1 MDEFLRQCGKIVA
14 VFYRIGKHVWKFS
27 ADFHNSRS
35 SGFLSKCADNS
46 QNIVNK
52 MRVDLRLQSKHLR
65 FQILTMQIF
74 VFSIDSFKR
83 RIISKKTWWI
93 CSSSADLESKFMSRL
108 LISITDRE
116 FFRFLSG
123 IRMFFSTVATVI
135 RTKIIRKANIN
146 ATIAI
151 TFIIGW
157 ATELMGRMLISF
169 QLAPSIVE

>member
-1 MDEFLRQCGKIVA
+1 MSENFR
-14 VFYRIGKHVWKFS
+14 
-27 ADFHNSRS
+27 
-35 SGFLSKCADNS
+35 
-46 QNIVNK
+46 
-52 MRVDLRLQSKHLR
+52 
-65 FQILTMQIF
+65 QIF
-74 VFSIDSFKR
+74 IILGAPASCPSALITVRILWTKWGLICACKANICDFRSWRCRYSFFSIESFKR
-83 RIISKKTWWI
+83 RIISKKTWRI

-116 FFRFLSG
+116 FFRFPSG